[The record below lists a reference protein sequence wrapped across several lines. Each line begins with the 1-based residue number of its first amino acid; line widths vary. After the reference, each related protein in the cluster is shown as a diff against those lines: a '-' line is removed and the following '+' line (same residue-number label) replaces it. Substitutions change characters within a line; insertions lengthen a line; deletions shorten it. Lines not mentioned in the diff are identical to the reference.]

1 MFSHVTKFGQKKI
14 KRNQKNQKKTFWVS
28 NFFGYDG

>member
-14 KRNQKNQKKTFWVS
+14 KRNQKNQKKNILGEQFFWL
-28 NFFGYDG
+28 